1 MHLVRVFASEEE
13 EEHMWDWEIHRG
25 RYDDLLA
32 EAERWRLARSIR
44 CRSAIAD
51 AGVRRRALALIG
63 RRLETVGRQLQSRA
77 A

>member
-1 MHLVRVFASEEE
+1 MHLVRVFASEE

-25 RYDDLLA
+25 RYDDLRA
-32 EAERWRLARSIR
+32 EAERWRLARSLG
-44 CRSAIAD
+44 CRPGIAD

-63 RRLETVGRQLQSRA
+63 RQLETVGRQLQSRA